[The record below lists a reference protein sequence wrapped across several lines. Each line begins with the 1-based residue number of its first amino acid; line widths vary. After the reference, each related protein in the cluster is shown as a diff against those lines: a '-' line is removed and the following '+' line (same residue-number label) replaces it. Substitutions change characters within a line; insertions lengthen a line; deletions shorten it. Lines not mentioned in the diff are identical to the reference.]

1 MSVHKIRAHVISNVE
16 PQDKE
21 VVWIKNS
28 KMYLYEKGEWVCISG
43 ASITDY
49 EYNGKSLTQALDD
62 IYGQLTETP
71 LIFTMLY
78 CEDGDNFEQG
88 QSKTIKIKWEY
99 SKPIESQRI
108 QIDTEDSPVVS
119 YYLGN
124 NIREYEIQLDKTT
137 TFTIMAEE
145 GYNSVSESYTVNFLL
160 PVIYF
165 SMENDSYAPE
175 TDIMKSLDCGVREFS
190 INTCESERA
199 VICIPKDNPYQ
210 RIMYNGHDVTDDF
223 IKDDN
228 IKYADQTIDF
238 SNHYCYKSAYY
249 GFGIIKFRLA

>member
-1 MSVHKIRAHVISNVE
+1 MSVHKIRAHVISKIE

-21 VVWIKNS
+21 VIWIKSN
-28 KMYLYEKGEWVCISG
+28 KMYIFEKGEWVCITG
-43 ASITDY
+43 EGINDY
-49 EYNGKSLTQALDD
+49 DYNGKSLTQALDD
-62 IYGQLTETP
+62 IYGQLTEIP

-78 CEDGDNFEQG
+78 CEEGDNFEQG
-88 QSKTIKIKWEY
+88 QPKTVKIKWEY
-99 SKPIESQRI
+99 SKPIDSQMI
-108 QIDTEDSPVVS
+108 KIEKKGNPVTS
-119 YYLGN
+119 FYIGKT
-124 NIREYEIQLDKTT
+124 IREYDIQLDNTT
-137 TFTIMAEE
+137 TFTISAEE
-145 GYNSVSESYTVNFLL
+145 GDNSITESYTVNFLL

-175 TDIMKSLDCGVREFS
+175 TDIMKSLDCGVKEFS
-190 INTCESERA
+190 IDTGESERA

-210 RIMYNGHDVTDDF
+210 RIMYNGNDVTDDF

-249 GFGIIKFRLA
+249 GFGVIKFRLA